1 MLRDELSKRMI
12 DCSTSEKFCF
22 KLLCSSC
29 GTWWRS
35 RAIPFSMAGS
45 RECDENKRVIYDALY
60 KREWTKARDEVLEE
74 AVNHFSICPICGGL
88 VCDRCFLICEE
99 IEMCRTCAE
108 KLQECGVPVMCD
120 SGSMQCLGGGA
131 EACFVG

>member
-1 MLRDELSKRMI
+1 MMRDELIKHMK
-12 DCSTSEKFCF
+12 DCSTEDTFCF

-29 GTWWRS
+29 GTWYYS
-35 RAIPFSMAGS
+35 KPISFSQAGNS
-45 RECDENKRVIYDALY
+45 VSDENKKVIYNAVY

-108 KLQECGVPVMCD
+108 RLHESGKPVI
-120 SGSMQCLGGGA
+120 A
-131 EACFVG
+131 ETAVRLI